1 VALLRVAPKA
11 RRVGR
16 AAVAVAR
23 CSTGPMMRTVPDPQE
38 RSGWLLAAPFALFLL
53 AFAAYPIAFALV
65 LVFLHWDLVRAPSF
79 AGLDNVRSLAIDGR
93 FWQAVENT
101 GVFLA
106 IHVPLQ
112 VVVALALAV
121 ALDRRLV
128 LRGFWRAA
136 FFLPVVISGAV
147 VAILWSSLYA
157 TDVGLING
165 LLVRAG
171 LEPVPWLTHP
181 LTAMPAIAVMATWK
195 NVGFYVVIYLAGLQ
209 YVPRS
214 CREAIE
220 LDGATAWQRFRFLT
234 LPLLLPQTILVVT
247 LSTINGFQLF
257 IEPYVMTGGGPLR
270 RTYSI
275 VLYLYQNAF
284 GYQKMGYAAT
294 IGVALALMIGAVVAI
309 QRRVIGTGDTA

>member
-1 VALLRVAPKA
+1 VRAERVGA
-11 RRVGR
+11 RR
-16 AAVAVAR
+16 AD
-23 CSTGPMMRTVPDPQE
+23 PDPME
-38 RSGWLLAAPFALFLL
+38 RSGWLLAAPYALFLL

-65 LVFLHWDLVRAPSF
+65 LVFLHWDLVTAPSF

-101 GVFLA
+101 CVFLA

-165 LLVRAG
+165 LLVRVG
-171 LEPVPWLTHP
+171 LQPVPWLTHP

-220 LDGATAWQRFRFLT
+220 LDGATAWQRFRHLT
-234 LPLLLPQTILVVT
+234 LPLLAPQTVLVVT

-270 RTYSI
+270 RTWSI

-309 QRRVIGTGDTA
+309 QRRVVGTGEAS